1 MMTNF
6 SADESDY
13 FWVEITIVEM
23 RKGRKLYI

>member
-1 MMTNF
+1 MAFVLLGHIMTNF

-23 RKGRKLYI
+23 